1 MIVSKV
7 MEAFTQQVRSRL
19 IISNKK
25 KKKKKKK
32 KGMFASGCHSA
43 MYHLS
48 KVESKFLFSAKRTCC
63 C

>member
-25 KKKKKKK
+25 KKK
-32 KGMFASGCHSA
+32 GMFASGCHSA
-43 MYHLS
+43 MYLLS
-48 KVESKFLFSAKRTCC
+48 KV
-63 C
+63 

>member
-25 KKKKKKK
+25 KDEEEEEEEEGNVCLRLPFCNVPFVK
-32 KGMFASGCHSA
+32 SG
-43 MYHLS
+43 
-48 KVESKFLFSAKRTCC
+48 K
-63 C
+63 

>member
-25 KKKKKKK
+25 KEEEEEEEEGNVCLRLPFCNVPFVKSRK
-32 KGMFASGCHSA
+32 
-43 MYHLS
+43 
-48 KVESKFLFSAKRTCC
+48 
-63 C
+63 